1 MNIPFLSLHDVT
13 AKYKDEIHE
22 AVKRVVDSGWYLQGK
37 ENEQFEKHYAEYIG
51 TKHCIGCANG
61 LDALIWIFRAYIE
74 LGVMQPGDEVIVPAN
89 TYIATILAITENG
102 LIPVLVE
109 PRQDTL
115 QIDDSLIEERITE
128 RTKAI
133 CIVHLY
139 GRLAYTE
146 KIGELCAKYGLKLIE
161 DNAQA
166 HGCSYRAPQSPEG
179 EVVATTMQERTGV
192 NMADP
197 AYYPTL
203 KKRAAEMRANPTEAE
218 NILWNALSEQKLGYK
233 IRRQHI
239 VSQYILDFAYHDCR
253 LAIELDGGYHNTE
266 DQQYDDAVRTKNL
279 EALGWHVLR
288 FTNDEVYNNLD
299 EVLAKIKSAIE
310 SATATSPT
318 DASPLGECGAGRLAK
333 RTGSLGDAAGH
344 SFYPGKN
351 LGALGDGGAVTTD
364 DDELAAAIR
373 ALANYGS
380 QKKYVF
386 KYTGRNSRLDEI
398 QAAVLDVKL
407 RHLDEDLKARQEIAD
422 YYYDHIDNPLIELPV
437 RLPHENN
444 VYHLFPI
451 LVKNLPHN
459 PLEGK
464 SSCQEYLGDS
474 TCMGDFLQVHTATSP
489 SGDCGAGLCGADSLR
504 DKLQKYLED
513 NGVGTVIHYP
523 IPPHLQEC
531 YQNSPFRGLGGLP
544 ITELL
549 ADCELSLPI
558 SPTMTMEE
566 AAEVVRL
573 VNEFKE

>member
-1 MNIPFLSLHDVT
+1 MNIPFLSLKDVT
-13 AKYKDEIHE
+13 AKYADEIHE
-22 AVKRVVDSGWYLQGK
+22 AVLRVVDSGWYLQGK
-37 ENEQFEKHYAEYIG
+37 ENEQFEQHYAEYIG

-74 LGVMQPGDEVIVPAN
+74 LGVMQHGDEVIVPAN

-102 LIPVLVE
+102 LVPVLVE
-109 PRQDTL
+109 PRIDTL
-115 QIDDSLIEERITE
+115 QMDDSLIEERITE

-146 KIGELCAKYGLKLIE
+146 KIGELCKKYNLKLIE

-166 HGCSYRAPQSPEG
+166 HGCKFEVKG
-179 EVVATTMQERTGV
+179 ERREV
-192 NMADP
+192 NG
-197 AYYPTL
+197 
-203 KKRAAEMRANPTEAE
+203 K
-218 NILWNALSEQKLGYK
+218 
-233 IRRQHI
+233 
-239 VSQYILDFAYHDCR
+239 
-253 LAIELDGGYHNTE
+253 
-266 DQQYDDAVRTKNL
+266 
-279 EALGWHVLR
+279 
-288 FTNDEVYNNLD
+288 
-299 EVLAKIKSAIE
+299 E
-310 SATATSPT
+310 S
-318 DASPLGECGAGRLAK
+318 K

-407 RHLDEDLKARQEIAD
+407 RHLDEDTRLRQQIAA
-422 YYYDHIDNPLIELPV
+422 YYYDNINNPLITLPK
-437 RLPHENN
+437 RLSDTEN

-451 LVKNLPHN
+451 LVKNP
-459 PLEGK
+459 
-464 SSCQEYLGDS
+464 S
-474 TCMGDFLQVHTATSP
+474 LQ
-489 SGDCGAGLCGADSLR
+489 GGAGVGLCR
-504 DKLQKYLED
+504 DRLQAYLAE

-531 YQNSPFRGLGGLP
+531 YKNHPSLQGRDGERLILP
-544 ITELL
+544 ITEQI

-558 SPTMTMEE
+558 SPTMTLEQ
-566 AAEVVRL
+566 AKEVVRL
-573 VNEFKE
+573 INDWK